1 MVEETHPLFDV
12 PYFKPTNLLPETS
25 KLAVFG
31 LIQLQALKDS
41 FDTPKNSLTVEKT
54 WFEKFEW
61 RRLIKLL

>member
-1 MVEETHPLFDV
+1 MVEETHPLFGV
-12 PYFKPTNLLPETS
+12 PYFKPTNLLPAQS
-25 KLAVFG
+25 NLAVFG

-41 FDTPKNSLTVEKT
+41 FDAPKNGLTVEKT